1 MKSMD
6 FCKNCG
12 LIKSKCR
19 CNNNYSNTESKI
31 IRFYHENEKLS
42 TAWIR
47 NDKIKDRKGQEFL
60 CDMCNNP
67 LVYSKNKIFCPECD
81 KEFILYKKFF
91 NEKSNKSSK
100 SKIKYIN
107 DVLAFKQKKQISFE
121 NAKYQSNLGQFNE
134 NTFKKLKPID
144 FSNVPNLFEDVF
156 LLLTS
161 NPQFYK
167 ENFKLILKDFY
178 KDISSFSKNISKKNT
193 NNGFKKVNSDEW
205 SEFVVN
211 IDDNYS
217 ISNIILNKNNNS
229 NSNSNNPFN
238 NKNNNK
244 SKYEE
249 VLLKFLL
256 ENDSKNFNYNLQ
268 FWSLISKFTLSLIK
282 NYAFI
287 PEILELDYK
296 KFHIRWIPAIF
307 NQIVASTC
315 EKFLETCPDDLIV
328 FNGSK
333 ISKKEQILTAISLL
347 FAGFIEVFK
356 KSKKTNNN
364 SILNLKSDAKN
375 NASILNLFLNANV
388 HLENKEF
395 LIYDWISNFY
405 NKKRIYN
412 LGLVIENFN
421 DAFYIELIAKYGDL
435 TQSIRD
441 LIRTDNKTVKQQL
454 FTDIELIKEVIPE
467 IDDDLQLKKLN
478 INFNIEEL
486 SNFLEKIEPLS
497 KILGIEILFPND
509 LKNVFK
515 PELILNFEE
524 NTKDKVEF
532 FSLEDII
539 SFDWKIAVG
548 SKNYTKEEFKKL
560 LNKSENLIKRNYNL
574 NLLDEKTLLS
584 SLKKMDNT
592 PKKLNRNELLQGLLS
607 AKLDDVNV
615 NVDASLD
622 NVIAKIKNY
631 KKVKIPSSLNAKLRH
646 YQANGYYWLVQ
657 NIQLGFG
664 SILADDMGL
673 GKTIQVLTTILHL
686 KENNYLDEGKVLVVV
701 PTSLL
706 FNWEKEIEMF
716 TPSLKSFIYHGP
728 NRKFPEE
735 DYDIILTS
743 YGVLRRDLEIFK
755 QKNWFLNVIDEA
767 QNIKNPNAK
776 QTKAIKSVRSKH
788 KIALTGTPV
797 ENRLLEYWSIFD
809 FTNKDYLYS
818 SKKFK
823 RKYINPIE
831 KSRNKEILNNFKE
844 ITSPFIL
851 RRLKNDKKIIN
862 DLPDKNINDI
872 YCNLTVEQAAL
883 YQKTLDLSLKEISYE
898 QGIGRKGLIFKLINS
913 LKQICNHPSQF
924 NKSKIVKE
932 NDSGKMET
940 LIEILKNINEVGEKT
955 LIFTQYVQ
963 MGKIMKKVLEK
974 KFDGEIL
981 FLHGSLSREERNEM
995 INEFQNNPKKKIFIL
1010 SLKVGGIGLN
1020 LTAAQNVIHYDLW
1033 WNPAV
1038 ENQATDRVYRI
1049 GQKENIMVYRL
1060 ITSGTFEEQINELLK
1075 KKEELFEMTISSGE
1089 KFLTEMTNNE
1099 LKDMFTLR

>member
-1 MKSMD
+1 
-6 FCKNCG
+6 
-12 LIKSKCR
+12 
-19 CNNNYSNTESKI
+19 
-31 IRFYHENEKLS
+31 
-42 TAWIR
+42 
-47 NDKIKDRKGQEFL
+47 
-60 CDMCNNP
+60 MCNNP

-91 NEKSNKSSK
+91 NKKSNKSSK

-193 NNGFKKVNSDEW
+193 NNSFKKVNSDEW

-217 ISNIILNKNNNS
+217 ISNIILNKNN